1 MTVEIVYSKASLS
14 FFEKNKQTL
23 SQDESDA
30 LLIKGIKKLY
40 KLSIESID
48 IKAMKGEKG
57 LYRIRKG
64 NVRIVFR
71 VDENGTVIVVSVNAI
86 DFRGNIYKP

>member
-1 MTVEIVYSKASLS
+1 VKVEIVYSKASLS

-23 SQDESDA
+23 SQDESDV

-57 LYRIRKG
+57 SYRIRKG

-71 VDENGTVIVVSVNAI
+71 VDENGTIIVVSVNAI
-86 DFRGNIYKP
+86 DFRGSIY

>member
-1 MTVEIVYSKASLS
+1 MTVEIVYSKAALS
-14 FFEKNKQTL
+14 FLGKNQQAL
-23 SQDESDA
+23 SRDESDM

-40 KLSIESID
+40 KISIESID

-71 VDENGTVIVVSVNAI
+71 VNENGTVIVVSVNAI

>member
-1 MTVEIVYSKASLS
+1 MTIEIVYSKAALS
-14 FFEKNKQTL
+14 FLGKNQQAL
-23 SQDESDA
+23 SRDESDT
-30 LLIKGIKKLY
+30 LLIKAIKKLY

-71 VDENGTVIVVSVNAI
+71 VNENGTVIVVSVNAI

>member
-1 MTVEIVYSKASLS
+1 MRVEIVYSKASLS
-14 FFEKNKQTL
+14 FFEKNKQIL
-23 SQDESDA
+23 SQDESDV

-57 LYRIRKG
+57 SYRIRKG
-64 NVRIVFR
+64 NVRIAFR
-71 VDENGTVIVVSVNAI
+71 VDENGTIIVASVNAI
-86 DFRGNIYKP
+86 DFRGNIY

>member
-1 MTVEIVYSKASLS
+1 VRVEIVYSKASLS

-23 SQDESDA
+23 SQEESDV

-57 LYRIRKG
+57 SYRIRKG

-71 VDENGTVIVVSVNAI
+71 VDENGTIIVVSVNAI
-86 DFRGNIYKP
+86 DFRGSIY

>member
-1 MTVEIVYSKASLS
+1 MTIEIVYSKASLS

-23 SQDESDA
+23 SRNESDA

-40 KLSIESID
+40 KLSIEAID

-64 NVRIVFR
+64 TVRIVFR
-71 VDENGTVIVVSVNAI
+71 VDENGTVTVVSVHAI
-86 DFRGNIYKP
+86 DFRGNIYQK

>member
-71 VDENGTVIVVSVNAI
+71 VNENGTVIVVSVNAI

>member
-1 MTVEIVYSKASLS
+1 MRVEIVYSKASLS
-14 FFEKNKQTL
+14 FFEKNKQIL
-23 SQDESDA
+23 SQDESDV

-57 LYRIRKG
+57 SYRIRKG

-71 VDENGTVIVVSVNAI
+71 VDENGTIIVVSVNAI
-86 DFRGNIYKP
+86 DFRGSIY

>member
-1 MTVEIVYSKASLS
+1 MTVEIVYSRASLS

-40 KLSIESID
+40 KVSIESID

-71 VDENGTVIVVSVNAI
+71 VDEKGTIIVASVNNI
-86 DFRGNIYKP
+86 DFRGNIY

>member
-1 MTVEIVYSKASLS
+1 MTLEIVYSKASLC

-30 LLIKGIKKLY
+30 LLIKAIKKLY

-64 NVRIVFR
+64 TVRIVFR
-71 VDENGTVIVVSVNAI
+71 VNENGTVIVVSVNAI

>member
-1 MTVEIVYSKASLS
+1 MTIEIVYSKASLS

-40 KLSIESID
+40 KLSIEAID
-48 IKAMKGEKG
+48 IKIMTGEKG
-57 LYRIRKG
+57 IYRIRKG
-64 NVRIVFR
+64 NIRIIFR
-71 VDENGTVIVVSVNAI
+71 IDDNGTIVVVSVNAI
-86 DFRGNIYKP
+86 DFRGNIYKK

>member
-1 MTVEIVYSKASLS
+1 MKVEIVYSKASLS

-23 SQDESDA
+23 SQDESDV

-57 LYRIRKG
+57 SYRIRKG

-71 VDENGTVIVVSVNAI
+71 VDENGTIIVVSVNAI
-86 DFRGNIYKP
+86 DFRGSIY

>member
-1 MTVEIVYSKASLS
+1 MTVEIVYSKASLF

-23 SQDESDA
+23 SQEESDA

-57 LYRIRKG
+57 SYRIRKG

-71 VDENGTVIVVSVNAI
+71 IDEKGTIIVVSVNNI
-86 DFRGNIYKP
+86 DFRGNIY